1 MASGVYDIANIECRA
16 RSVVTNTPPIV
27 AFRGAGRPEAT
38 AAIERA
44 IDLFA
49 AELGR
54 DPAEIRRLNLIAP
67 FSDPHSTSIGQTY
80 DVGDYVGALDR
91 VLAAAGYDELRTE
104 QQRRRESGDRTLL
117 GIGVSI
123 YVEITNG
130 IPGDETATIEV
141 AADGSA
147 VVYTGTSPHGQGH
160 ETAWAMIA
168 AEHTGLPLAAIRV
181 VWGDTDVVSTG
192 GGTLGSRS
200 LQIGG
205 AAVDAAAV
213 ELVDIARGVAADRLE
228 ADVADVV
235 LDTERGSF
243 HVAGTPAVTMTW
255 ADVATASLD
264 AGTQLSPTITFDWTV
279 PTFPFGAH
287 VAVVEVDAETGH
299 VRLVRHVA
307 CDDAGRIVNPLLVE
321 GQLHGGI
328 ASGAAQ
334 ALMEEVRYDE
344 DGNPITSN
352 LADYAMISAAELPS
366 FELVSM
372 ETPTPV
378 NPLGAKGVGES
389 GTIGSTPAVQSAVVD
404 ALAHLGVRHVDMPAT
419 PERVWR
425 AIRNGHGRLIVRLTG
440 IELIRVAMPLRTPFR
455 TSFGTERD
463 RDVLLVRA
471 EGTVDGTTW
480 SGGASA
486 WQAPSRATPPST
498 STAPTT
504 SSSTSSLRCCST
516 AATSAPTTWARCSR
530 CSRGTR
536 WPRRRWRWR
545 CSTPSCAPPGGRS
558 PTTSAR
564 SPTVCPPACPS
575 GSPTTSRELL
585 DQVAGYLDDGYLR
598 IKLKI
603 EPGID
608 VDRVAAVRERFG
620 DDLMLQVD
628 ANAAYTLDDAD
639 HLAELDAFGLL
650 LVEQPLAAGDLRHHS
665 LLAKRMRTPICLD
678 ESITSAKTAAD
689 AIALGAC
696 SIVNIKAGRVG
707 GYLEAKRVHDMCQ
720 VHGVPVWCGGMLET
734 GLGRAANVALAA
746 LPGLHAA
753 GRHVGVGPLLGAR
766 PHEPF
771 VLDADGYVAV
781 PDRPRPRRRTAARRP
796 RRDHHV
802 GRVGWHA

>member
-1 MASGVYDIANIECRA
+1 M
-16 RSVVTNTPPIV
+16 
-27 AFRGAGRPEAT
+27 
-38 AAIERA
+38 
-44 IDLFA
+44 
-49 AELGR
+49 LG
-54 DPAEIRRLNLIAP
+54 
-67 FSDPHSTSIGQTY
+67 
-80 DVGDYVGALDR
+80 
-91 VLAAAGYDELRTE
+91 AAGYDELRAE
-104 QQRRRESGDRTLL
+104 QRRRREAGDRSLM
-117 GIGVSI
+117 GIGVSV
-123 YVEITNG
+123 YVEITNS
-130 IPGDETATIEV
+130 IPGNETATIEV
-141 AADGSA
+141 SADGSA
-147 VVYTGTSPHGQGH
+147 TVFTGTSPHGQGH

-205 AAVDAAAV
+205 AAVSAAAV
-213 ELVDIARGVAADRLE
+213 ELVDVARHVAAGRLE

-243 HVAGTPAVTMTW
+243 HVAGTPAVSLTW
-255 ADVATASLD
+255 ADVASTSLD
-264 AGTQLSPTITFDWTV
+264 AGTQLAATTTFDLTV

-287 VAVVEVDAETGH
+287 VAVVEVDADTGH

-404 ALAHLGVRHVDMPAT
+404 ALAHLGVRHLDMPAT

-425 AIRNGHGRLIVRLTG
+425 AIRDAAERLIVRLTG

-471 EGTVDGTTW
+471 EGTVDGSTVVGW
-480 SGGASA
+480 GECVAGAEPRYSPEYVDGA
-486 WQAPSRATPPST
+486 EHVITHFFAPRLFDRGDVEAENVGALLEVFEGHPMAKAALEMAVLDAELRA
-498 STAPTT
+498 A
-504 SSSTSSLRCCST
+504 
-516 AATSAPTTWARCSR
+516 
-530 CSRGTR
+530 
-536 WPRRRWRWR
+536 
-545 CSTPSCAPPGGRS
+545 GRS
-558 PTTSAR
+558 FAEYFGAVTDR
-564 SPTVCPPACPS
+564 VPAGVS
-575 GSPTTSRELL
+575 VGITDDVAELL
-585 DQVAGYLDDGYLR
+585 EQVAGYLDDGYLR

-603 EPGID
+603 EPGLD

-620 DDLMLQVD
+620 DDLVLQVD

-696 SIVNIKAGRVG
+696 TIVNIKAGRVG
-707 GYLEAKRVHDMCQ
+707 GYIEAKRVHDMCQ

-734 GLGRAANVALAA
+734 GLGRAANVSLAA
-746 LPGLHAA
+746 MPGFTLPGDTSASDRYWERDLTT
-753 GRHVGVGPLLGAR
+753 
-766 PHEPF
+766 PF
-771 VLDADGYVAV
+771 VLDPDGYVALPSGPGLGV
-781 PDRPRPRRRTAARRP
+781 EPLPDVLAETTTSARWLHP
-796 RRDHHV
+796 
-802 GRVGWHA
+802 